1 MRYLSI
7 KFLFNV
13 ILFVIFFPLIILI
26 IILKKFILIRFGEIE
41 TRAVGHYGLPIEI
54 YLSELEEGYHKT
66 KIPTYDIWIRNKSVA
81 NKLIL
86 EKWRIYLNIY
96 PPIFKV
102 IWIFFRNFEFGKEFL
117 IPYRHWRDY
126 SEKWPNVG
134 HQMRDIHNVLSKTK
148 CHFSFTDEEKLYAED
163 FLKKNN
169 INKKIIVFFARD
181 SKYRESKILSNIN
194 EAEIRNCSIETYKQT
209 IFNMVNKY
217 NCVRMGSDPENELKI
232 EHKNFFDYSFSNF
245 KSELND
251 LFILSKCHFIV
262 SSGSGFD
269 QLGIMFRRP
278 VVLVNAVENEYRYNP
293 LYNSP
298 IKLFIPK
305 KIFSKDKNRLLTF
318 KEIFDIGAHNLNA
331 TSKYIKQGL
340 KVIDNTPNEI
350 NDVVE
355 EMEKR
360 VSRNWVETQSE
371 IDLQNRYW
379 EINKLP
385 NMPTFDC
392 KIGAKFLKNNIDLLT

>member
-1 MRYLSI
+1 MAYVSVNF
-7 KFLFNV
+7 FLNI
-13 ILFVIFFPLIILI
+13 ILLIVFLPLIVLI
-26 IILKKFILIRFGEIE
+26 ISIKKFILVRFGEIE

-54 YLSELEEGYHKT
+54 YLSELEQGYHKT
-66 KIPTYDIWIRNKSVA
+66 TTPTYDIWIRNKNVA

-86 EKWRIYLNIY
+86 KKWKEYLNIY
-96 PPIFKV
+96 PPVFKV

-134 HQMRDIHNVLSKTK
+134 HQMRDINNVLSKTK
-148 CHFSFTDEEKLYAED
+148 CHFKFSKDEKLSSEN

-169 INKKIIVFFARD
+169 INSKIVIFFARD
-181 SKYRESKILSNIN
+181 SKYRESKISSKIN
-194 EAEIRNCSIETYKQT
+194 EAEIRNCSIETYKKT
-209 IFNMVNKY
+209 IFNMLTKY
-217 NCVRMGSDPENELKI
+217 NCIRMGSDPESKLKI
-232 EHKNFFDYSFSNF
+232 EHKNFLDYSFCES

-251 LFILSKCHFIV
+251 LYILSKCHFIV

-293 LYNSP
+293 LYNSS

-305 KIFSKDKNRLLTF
+305 KIFSEDKNRLLTF
-318 KEIFDIGAHNLNA
+318 KEIFDIGAYNLNA
-331 TSKYIKQGL
+331 TSKYIKQNL
-340 KVIDNTPNEI
+340 KVIDNTPDEI

-360 VSRNWVETQSE
+360 LIGNWVDTESE

-385 NMPTFDC
+385 NMPTFEC
-392 KIGAKFLKNNIDLLT
+392 KIGAKFLKNNLDLLT